1 MASSLSPDN
10 PIPGQE
16 MHVKKKR
23 ELFPGHTLASPGL
36 VVLPHI
42 IHVSVQKY

>member
-10 PIPGQE
+10 PIPRYE

-23 ELFPGHTLASPGL
+23 ELFPGATLASSGS